1 MPKLSSFAS
10 VKLDVNAGTDRSPAK
25 PISEEP
31 FRILLL
37 GDFSGRAN
45 RGAPAPPN
53 RKPVV
58 IDRDN
63 FDQVLASMGAE
74 LHLGE
79 GPHGPQMALRFQELE
94 DFHPDRVY
102 EKVELFQTLRETRR
116 KLGNPSTFAEVAA
129 AVKGWAG
136 MPAPAPL
143 AMPPL
148 QPERSAVPPD
158 LAALAGGSLL
168 ENVLDVTESRPSP
181 AGRRP
186 DELQAFIEHA
196 MAPHVVPRQ
205 DPQLSEL
212 VAQVDAAAGRLMRAI
227 LHHKDFQALEAAWRG
242 VLFLVRGLETDAHLK
257 LYLLDI
263 SKAELAAD
271 LNSSADLR
279 NSGMCRLL
287 VEEAADGLGAQA
299 WAVAAGNF
307 TFSRT
312 EGDIETLGQLAKL
325 MRVTGAP
332 FLAEADL
339 AGDVDSSETAQ
350 HWNSL
355 RHSPAA
361 PWLGLALPRFLLRL
375 PYGRETEPVESFAF
389 EEMPGTPDHRD
400 YLWANPAFACAYL
413 LGQAFSSDGWNLRPG
428 VNEKISGLP
437 LHVYEM
443 GGEKRLKP
451 CAELLMTESDA
462 EWILEQGLMPLVS
475 LKNEDAVRLLR
486 FQSIAEPLAPLP
498 GRWS

>member
-1 MPKLSSFAS
+1 MPKPSPFAT
-10 VKLDVNAGTDRSPAK
+10 VELDVDAETDREPAK
-25 PISEEP
+25 PRSEEP

-45 RGAPAPPN
+45 RGAPAPPS

-63 FDQVLASMGAE
+63 FDQVLANMGAE
-74 LHLGE
+74 LHFGE
-79 GPHGPQMALRFQELE
+79 GQHGSRKALRFQELE
-94 DFHPDRVY
+94 DFRPDQIY
-102 EKVELFQTLRETRR
+102 ERTELFQTLCETRR
-116 KLGNPSTFAEVAA
+116 KLVNPSTFAEAA
-129 AVKGWAG
+129 AVVKGWAK
-136 MPAPAPL
+136 MPATAPPAL
-143 AMPPL
+143 PPP
-148 QPERSAVPPD
+148 QPERSATPPD
-158 LAALAGGSLL
+158 LAALTEGSLL
-168 ENVLDVTESRPSP
+168 ENVLEVTESRLPP

-186 DELQAFIEHA
+186 DELQAFIEQA
-196 MAPHVVPRQ
+196 VAPHVVPRQ

-212 VAQVDAAAGRLMRAI
+212 VAQVEAATGRLMRAI

-242 VLFLVRGLETDAHLK
+242 ALFLVRGLETGTNLK

-271 LNSSADLR
+271 LNSSADRR
-279 NSGMCRLL
+279 NSEMHRLL
-287 VEEAADGLGAQA
+287 VEEAVEALGAQP
-299 WAVAAGNF
+299 WSVAAGNF

-312 EGDIETLGQLAKL
+312 EGDIKTLGRLADL
-325 MRVTGAP
+325 MRIAGAP
-332 FLAEADL
+332 FLAEADP
-339 AGDVDSSETAQ
+339 AGDVDSPEAVRR
-350 HWNSL
+350 WNSL

-361 PWLGLALPRFLLRL
+361 SWLGLALPRFLLRL
-375 PYGRETEPVESFAF
+375 PYGRETEPVESFPF
-389 EEMPGTPDHRD
+389 EEMPGTPDHQD
-400 YLWANPAFACAYL
+400 YLWANPAFACVYL

-428 VNEKISGLP
+428 VNEEIRGLP
-437 LHVYEM
+437 LHVYEV

-475 LKNEDAVRLLR
+475 FKNEDAVRLLR
-486 FQSIAEPLAPLP
+486 FQSIAEPLAPLS

>member
-1 MPKLSSFAS
+1 
-10 VKLDVNAGTDRSPAK
+10 VELDVDAGTDREPAK
-25 PISEEP
+25 PASEEP

-45 RGAPAPPN
+45 RGAPAPPS

-63 FDQVLASMGAE
+63 FDQVLADMGAE

-79 GPHGPQMALRFQELE
+79 GQDGPRIALRFQELE
-94 DFHPDRVY
+94 DFHPDRIY
-102 EKVELFQTLRETRR
+102 GKTGLFQTLCETRR
-116 KLGNPSTFAEVAA
+116 KLGNPSTFAEAA
-129 AVKGWAG
+129 AVVKGWAG
-136 MPAPAPL
+136 MPAGAPP
-143 AMPPL
+143 AMPP
-148 QPERSAVPPD
+148 QPERSAAPPD
-158 LAALAGGSLL
+158 LAALTEGSLL
-168 ENVLDVTESRPSP
+168 ENVLEVTESRLPP

-186 DELQAFIEHA
+186 DELQAFIEQA
-196 MAPHVVPRQ
+196 VAPHLVPRQ

-227 LHHKDFQALEAAWRG
+227 LHHQDFQALEAAWRG
-242 VLFLVRGLETDAHLK
+242 VLFLVRGLETGADLK

-271 LNSSADLR
+271 LNSSAGLR
-279 NSGMCRLL
+279 NSQMYRLL
-287 VEEAADGLGAQA
+287 VEEAVDALGAQP
-299 WAVAAGNF
+299 WAVAAGDF

-312 EGDIETLGQLAKL
+312 EGDIETLGRLAEL
-325 MRVTGAP
+325 MRIAGAP
-332 FLAEADL
+332 FLAEADP
-339 AGDVDSSETAQ
+339 AGDADSSETAR

-361 PWLGLALPRFLLRL
+361 SWLGLALPRFLLRL
-375 PYGRETEPVESFAF
+375 PYGRETEPLESFAF
-389 EEMPGTPDHRD
+389 EEMPGTPDHQN
-400 YLWANPAFACAYL
+400 YLWGNPAFACAYL

-428 VNEKISGLP
+428 VNEEIRGLP
-437 LHVYEM
+437 LHVYEV

-475 LKNEDAVRLLR
+475 FKNEDAVRLLR
-486 FQSIAEPLAPLP
+486 FQSIAEPLAPLS

>member
-1 MPKLSSFAS
+1 MPKPSPFAS
-10 VKLDVNAGTDRSPAK
+10 VKLDVTAGTDRSPAK
-25 PISEEP
+25 PTSEAP
-31 FRILLL
+31 FRIVLL

-45 RGAPAPPN
+45 RGAPAPPS

-63 FDQVLASMGAE
+63 FDQVMANMGAE
-74 LHLGE
+74 LHLG
-79 GPHGPQMALRFQELE
+79 GGQHGPRVTLRFQELE
-94 DFHPDRVY
+94 DFHPDQIY
-102 EKVELFQTLRETRR
+102 EEVELFQTLRETRR
-116 KLGNPSTFAEVAA
+116 KLANPSTFAEAAA

-136 MPAPAPL
+136 MPATAPL
-143 AMPPL
+143 AMPPQ
-148 QPERSAVPPD
+148 QPERSAAPPN

-168 ENVLDVTESRPSP
+168 ENVLDVTESRLSL

-186 DELQAFIEHA
+186 DELQAFIEQA
-196 MAPHVVPRQ
+196 VAPHVVPCQ

-212 VAQVDAAAGRLMRAI
+212 VVQVDAAAGKLMRAI
-227 LHHKDFQALEAAWRG
+227 LHYKDFQALEAAWRG

-279 NSGMCRLL
+279 DSGMYRLL
-287 VEEAADGLGAQA
+287 VEEAVDGLGAQA
-299 WAVAAGNF
+299 WAVAAGIF

-312 EGDIETLGQLAKL
+312 EGDIETLGRLAEL
-325 MRVTGAP
+325 MRLAGAP
-332 FLAEADL
+332 FLAEADP
-339 AGDVDSSETAQ
+339 ASDVDSSETAR

-361 PWLGLALPRFLLRL
+361 TWLGLALPRFLLRL

-389 EEMPGTPDHRD
+389 EEMPGTPDHQD
-400 YLWANPAFACAYL
+400 YLWANPALACAYL

-428 VNEKISGLP
+428 VYEEIRGLP
-437 LHVYEM
+437 LHVYEV

-462 EWILEQGLMPLVS
+462 EWILEQGLMLLVS

-486 FQSIAEPLAPLP
+486 FQSIAEPLAPLS

>member
-1 MPKLSSFAS
+1 MPKPSPFAS
-10 VKLDVNAGTDRSPAK
+10 VELDVNAGADRSPAK
-25 PISEEP
+25 PASEEP

-45 RGAPAPPN
+45 RGIPAPP
-53 RKPVV
+53 RPKPVV

-63 FDQVLASMGAE
+63 FDQVMANMGAE
-74 LHLGE
+74 LRLGE
-79 GPHGPQMALRFQELE
+79 GQHGPRVTLRFKELE
-94 DFHPDRVY
+94 DFHPDQIC
-102 EKVELFQTLRETRR
+102 EKVELFRTLRETRR
-116 KLGNPSTFAEVAA
+116 KLGNPSTFEEAAA

-136 MPAPAPL
+136 MSATTPL
-143 AMPPL
+143 AMPPP
-148 QPERSAVPPD
+148 QPEPSAARPD

-168 ENVLDVTESRPSP
+168 ENVLDVTESRASP
-181 AGRRP
+181 ARHRP
-186 DELQAFIEHA
+186 DELRAFIEQA
-196 MAPHVVPRQ
+196 VAPHVVPRQ
-205 DPQLSEL
+205 HPQLSEL
-212 VAQVDAAAGRLMRAI
+212 VAQVDAAAGKLMRAI
-227 LHHKDFQALEAAWRG
+227 LHHKDLQALEAAWRG
-242 VLFLVRGLETDAHLK
+242 VFFLVRGLETGTHLK

-271 LNSSADLR
+271 LNSSAGLL

-287 VEEAADGLGAQA
+287 VEDAVDGLGAQV

-312 EGDIETLGQLAKL
+312 EGDIRMLGQLAEL
-325 MRVTGAP
+325 MRIAGAP
-332 FLAEADL
+332 FLAEANP
-339 AGDVDSSETAQ
+339 AGDVDSSEMAR

-361 PWLGLALPRFLLRL
+361 SWLGLALPRFLLRL

-389 EEMPGTPDHRD
+389 EEMPGTPDHQD

-428 VNEKISGLP
+428 AYDEIRGLP
-437 LHVYEM
+437 LHVYEVD
-443 GGEKRLKP
+443 GEKRLKP

-486 FQSIAEPLAPLP
+486 FQSIAEPLAPLS